1 MEAFYKIHAPVKL
14 RNKRFLAAVM
24 RYPDGVI
31 VSKCMATY
39 GAAPTATKPAA
50 GGGFF

>member
-1 MEAFYKIHAPVKL
+1 MEAFYKIHAPAKL

-31 VSKCMATY
+31 VSKCMAAY